1 MRDID
6 FKVISL
12 RLPSDLAKIVELL
25 AKQRLRSL
33 NSQLIVL
40 LKVGLANEMEEQKAL
55 SAADKR
61 IAQSIDRDKHT

>member
-1 MRDID
+1 MSDIHT
-6 FKVISL
+6 KAIGL
-12 RLPSDLAKIVELL
+12 RIPSDLAQVIELL

-55 SAADKR
+55 SAADER
-61 IAQSIDRDKHT
+61 IAQSIDQDKHS